1 MNNSL
6 LAVSNPLQLTE
17 YHNFINNSPPA
28 RIVFK
33 YPHWET
39 TSSAISTTNQLFA
52 TTLSDGT
59 ICIWDTNEWG
69 APYQL
74 QYSDKKAEV
83 VTFSQ
88 SGLVLFAGFS
98 DGTIEFIDSKTFDII
113 NTDNI
118 SDNEIV
124 SIKSINSGLIIIDGY
139 QNIYLYNVKE
149 QNVVATYPGY
159 DTQFFTIEL
168 SNDKKIL
175 AIGQLNGSIK
185 LYDISNIITS
195 EFIDGDWANPYI
207 RYKWTFTLSGQIK
220 SFDFSNSDDII
231 AVLMEKNS
239 IEYIDII
246 NKNIYHDT
254 MDSIYNVKNN
264 TLKFVDDYNLLLG
277 SNDGKII
284 IRTIK

>member
-1 MNNSL
+1 MPAEIDFLSIPIRNTKSFLNHDLIKLNQPNTGGAIESIFIMNNSL

-59 ICIWDTNEWG
+59 ICIWDTSEWG

-83 VTFSQ
+83 VIFSQ

-98 DGTIEFIDSKTFDII
+98 DGTIEFLDSNTFEII

-118 SDNEIV
+118 SDNLLESNVKKICLWPPITYLFMYNQALAKQLL
-124 SIKSINSGLIIIDGY
+124 SDYEFKEEIIDSSRY
-139 QNIYLYNVKE
+139 LIWNKFRYAYSRKKSLISLIKDVYLKKVVVFRHITSVTPKYLSQVLNRYIYPLLMVGK
-149 QNVVATYPGY
+149 TYGTTKLEEM
-159 DTQFFTIEL
+159 TQL
-168 SNDKKIL
+168 SNGNAAAD
-175 AIGQLNGSIK
+175 A
-185 LYDISNIITS
+185 
-195 EFIDGDWANPYI
+195 
-207 RYKWTFTLSGQIK
+207 
-220 SFDFSNSDDII
+220 
-231 AVLMEKNS
+231 
-239 IEYIDII
+239 
-246 NKNIYHDT
+246 
-254 MDSIYNVKNN
+254 
-264 TLKFVDDYNLLLG
+264 
-277 SNDGKII
+277 
-284 IRTIK
+284 

>member
-1 MNNSL
+1 MSW
-6 LAVSNPLQLTE
+6 S
-17 YHNFINNSPPA
+17 
-28 RIVFK
+28 
-33 YPHWET
+33 
-39 TSSAISTTNQLFA
+39 
-52 TTLSDGT
+52 
-59 ICIWDTNEWG
+59 
-69 APYQL
+69 
-74 QYSDKKAEV
+74 
-83 VTFSQ
+83 
-88 SGLVLFAGFS
+88 
-98 DGTIEFIDSKTFDII
+98 
-113 NTDNI
+113 
-118 SDNEIV
+118 